1 MGQTQTSIYVNFE
14 EVQNMITTSTN
25 VCLVNTLEM
34 GMQSCLIVCTIHA
47 SNEDD
52 IINELMKSNINQLII
67 VYGLND
73 LDVTVKQ
80 KYDKLVGCGFKNVK
94 IYLGG
99 LFEWLLLQEVFGF
112 NLFQTTIKS
121 SEIDILAFKPKKQ
134 MQSNNVQ
141 LLGWK

>member
-14 EVQNMITTSTN
+14 EVQDMINTSTN
-25 VCLVNTLEM
+25 VCLVNTLEAA
-34 GMQSCLIVCTIHA
+34 MQSCLIVGTIHA

-52 IINELMKSNINQLII
+52 IINELIKTNIHQLII

-73 LDVTVKQ
+73 LDSTVKQ
-80 KYDKLVGCGFKNVK
+80 KYDKLINCGFKNVK

-99 LFEWLLLQEVFGF
+99 LFEWLLLQEAFGF

-121 SEIDILAFKPKKQ
+121 SDVDLLAFKPKKQ
-134 MQSNNVQ
+134 IQTNNIQ
-141 LLGWK
+141 LIGWK